1 MQKLLSLIACYI
13 DPEEYPPMAIF
24 LTLVWEHHLEN
35 YTKRPLHP
43 SRVLPYIYPGCCLI
57 FTAPASARQ
66 DQANDMAGPRCRS
79 CTPPTEVA
87 RSHLQ
92 WLTVSRMRSWNQPK
106 TVVKLV
112 KTIGQKSQCFPMVCW
127 VSKFLGI
134 HIQLVT
140 KVVGSKVVVK
150 QHGNSG

>member
-1 MQKLLSLIACYI
+1 MISGVLTIMQKLLSPIACYI

-43 SRVLPYIYPGCCLI
+43 SKVLPYIYLGCCLI

-87 RSHLQ
+87 RSRLQ

-106 TVVKLV
+106 TR
-112 KTIGQKSQCFPMVCW
+112 C
-127 VSKFLGI
+127 
-134 HIQLVT
+134 
-140 KVVGSKVVVK
+140 
-150 QHGNSG
+150 